1 LITIAVDPPQ
11 GNPPL
16 PLNVGIPASVFPD
29 FSSGWDRLMWDM
41 ATLAMVVAVLAA
53 ATV

>member
-16 PLNVGIPASVFPD
+16 PLNVGIPGLFE
-29 FSSGWDRLMWDM
+29 RLS
-41 ATLAMVVAVLAA
+41 A
-53 ATV
+53 